1 MIKRETMWA
10 VTRDLEIKEK
20 TVILEDGKILA
31 AKDIDANNTAY
42 DGDEFE
48 VKSYHKTKNDAA
60 EWIERVKKETLE
72 LVPIVKR
79 FIVRMDAWWQLAD
92 KLGIKKEDYLGKYA
106 IQPYSYEDLYDR
118 EHNYAEKLETYIKSK
133 MLNIGGHMIPVDQ
146 IKDIEWFGVEN
157 AHEDEE
163 DEWKAVI
170 HTIDGIEVATDS
182 GENVRLIWATIG
194 KVSGTWF
201 IDDDINYEDEE

>member
-31 AKDIDANNTAY
+31 AKDIDANNTEY
-42 DGDEFE
+42 DGNEFE
-48 VKSYHKTKNDAA
+48 VKSYFKTKNDAA
-60 EWIERVKKETLE
+60 EWIEKVKKETLE

-106 IQPYSYEDLYDR
+106 TQPYSYEDLYDR
-118 EHNYAEKLETYIKSK
+118 EHNYAEKLEVYIKSK
-133 MLNIGGHMIPVDQ
+133 MLNIGGYMIPVDQ
-146 IKDIEWFGVEN
+146 IKNIQWYGVQN

-170 HTIDGIEVATDS
+170 HTKDGIEVATHSVED
-182 GENVRLIWATIG
+182 VRLIWATIG

-201 IDDDINYEDEE
+201 IDDINYKDEE

>member
-10 VTRDLEIKEK
+10 VTSDLEIKEK

-31 AKDIDANNTAY
+31 AKDIDANNTEY
-42 DGDEFE
+42 DGNEFE

-60 EWIERVKKETLE
+60 EWIEKVKKETLE
-72 LVPIVKR
+72 QVPIVKR
-79 FIVRMDAWWQLAD
+79 FIVRMDIWWQLAG

-106 IQPYSYEDLYDR
+106 QRTNSYEFLYDM
-118 EHNYAEKLETYIKSK
+118 EHYYAEKLETYIKNR
-133 MLNIGGHMIPVDQ
+133 MLDIGGHMIPVDQ
-146 IKDIEWFGVEN
+146 IKDIEWYGIKNAQEN
-157 AHEDEE
+157 EE
-163 DEWKAVI
+163 EEWKAVI
-170 HTIDGIEVATDS
+170 HTKDGIKVATHSAGD
-182 GENVRLIWATIG
+182 VRLIWTTIG

>member
-42 DGDEFE
+42 DGNEFE

-60 EWIERVKKETLE
+60 EWIEKVKKETLE

-92 KLGIKKEDYLGKYA
+92 RIGIKKEDYLDKYA
-106 IQPYSYEDLYDR
+106 IQPYSYEDLYDK

-133 MLNIGGHMIPVDQ
+133 MLNIGGYMIPVDQ

-157 AHEDEE
+157 AHENEE
-163 DEWKAVI
+163 DEWRAVI
-170 HTIDGIEVATDS
+170 HTKDDIEVATDS
-182 GENVRLIWATIG
+182 REDVRLIWATIG

>member
-31 AKDIDANNTAY
+31 AKDIDANNTEY

-60 EWIERVKKETLE
+60 EWIEKVKKETLE

-92 KLGIKKEDYLGKYA
+92 KLGIKKDDYLGKYA
-106 IQPYSYEDLYDR
+106 IQAYSYEDLYDR

-133 MLNIGGHMIPVDQ
+133 MLNIGGYMIPVDQ

-163 DEWKAVI
+163 DEWRAVI
-170 HTIDGIEVATDS
+170 HTKDDIEVATDS
-182 GENVRLIWATIG
+182 REDVRLIWATIG

-201 IDDDINYEDEE
+201 IDDDINYGDEE